1 MRERAARAQLV
12 AAQQGRYALA
22 AFNVSNLE
30 TTQAVIAAAE
40 AAASPIVLQVSP
52 GAIAYA
58 GYRALTRLV
67 MDLADAADVPVVVHL
82 DHCREPDVV
91 QRALDDGYDSVMFDG
106 SRLALRENIR
116 LTSTLVELARRHAGV
131 AVEAE
136 LGVIGGREDRD
147 ASAAG
152 GGIVRPEEAAA
163 FASATGIDVLA
174 PALGN
179 LHRMPDDSMRLD
191 AALIRGIAAATE
203 LPIAL
208 HGASGVVRDQLPEL
222 VAAGITKVNISSQVS
237 RALAAGIRDS
247 WQADGD
253 TLDLRRFIGAGR
265 DRIRDMA
272 AEYIRLTGGAGRA
285 TRAAAASGWSD
296 QVTEVE

>member
-1 MRERAARAQLV
+1 MRELAARAQLV

-106 SRLALRENIR
+106 SRLELSENIR
-116 LTSTLVELARRHAGV
+116 LTSMLVELARRHAGV

-152 GGIVRPEEAAA
+152 GGIVRPEEAAV
-163 FASATGIDVLA
+163 FASATGIDVIA

-191 AALIRGIAAATE
+191 AALIREIAAATE

-285 TRAAAASGWSD
+285 TRAPAASGWSD